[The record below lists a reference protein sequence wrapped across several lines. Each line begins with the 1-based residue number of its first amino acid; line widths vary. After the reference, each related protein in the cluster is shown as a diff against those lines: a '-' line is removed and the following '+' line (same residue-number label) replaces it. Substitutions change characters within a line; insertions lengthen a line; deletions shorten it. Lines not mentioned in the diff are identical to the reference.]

1 MLVSNLPELG
11 ILVRNVA
18 HGPLFF
24 EFASFWYN
32 FPKDPRNFDRDPW
45 AILEV
50 CFCGATRESSVSAN
64 ESLPTKGVTCPS
76 QPIGQYHVKENNRIF
91 GQYFAMSS
99 GIN

>member
-32 FPKDPRNFDRDPW
+32 FPKDPRNFGRDP
-45 AILEV
+45 
-50 CFCGATRESSVSAN
+50 
-64 ESLPTKGVTCPS
+64 
-76 QPIGQYHVKENNRIF
+76 
-91 GQYFAMSS
+91 
-99 GIN
+99 